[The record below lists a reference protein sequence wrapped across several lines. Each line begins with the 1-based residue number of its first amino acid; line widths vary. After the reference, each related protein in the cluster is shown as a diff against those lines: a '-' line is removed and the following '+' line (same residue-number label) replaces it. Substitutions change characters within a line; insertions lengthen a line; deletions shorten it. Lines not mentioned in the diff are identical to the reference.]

1 MPITDF
7 TKGNKRKSGGKG
19 YQATCWLCGEV
30 VDKAEC
36 GGKGRRSGGV
46 EAVEEEVVA
55 DVGGVWTITWVE
67 TGGTKV
73 KGWRRLT
80 KEEVALR
87 RWSAEVAFVQKNN
100 FGLLEVD
107 CGDPSVSAV
116 EASAQVFELDVAQV
130 STEMTIDSAA
140 EESVCPK
147 KWGGIPLGSEWWT
160 SS

>member
-1 MPITDF
+1 MVARVT
-7 TKGNKRKSGGKG
+7 REV
-19 YQATCWLCGEV
+19 CWLCGEV
-30 VDKAEC
+30 VDKATGC
-36 GGKGRRSGGV
+36 GAKGSGGV

-55 DVGGVWTITWVE
+55 DVGGVWTIISVE
-67 TGGTKV
+67 IGRTKV

-80 KEEVALR
+80 KALR
-87 RWSAEVAFVQKNN
+87 RWSAEVAFAHKNN
-100 FGLLEVD
+100 FGVEVD
-107 CGDPSVSAV
+107 CGDPSVSVV

-147 KWGGIPLGSEWWT
+147 KWCRMMLGSRWWT